1 MADETQ
7 APEDE
12 QEFAQWL
19 DELESEED
27 KAVAVAERED
37 KQAQKPVQAHK
48 AQKDDEAVVT
58 RTEYLED
65 KFLASA
71 TDQEKALFAIYA
83 HGVETP
89 REMQAAIDLAKTNA
103 SEADKLMGADGRGEG
118 RREGHRAGEGS
129 LRRRSH
135 HSRSGVSQDDAA
147 GGVRRPRRAGP
158 RESGHARQFQA
169 LERSSRFGRGYHS
182 PTSVHAALPL
192 T

>member
-1 MADETQ
+1 MAESIQ

-12 QEFAQWL
+12 QEFSAWL
-19 DELESEED
+19 DDLESEED

-65 KFLASA
+65 KFLAQA

-103 SEADKLMGADGRGEG
+103 SEADKLMGATVEERAEEKATEKARDAYGVGPITPGQASRKMTPQEEFDALAAQARENRDTHVSFKLWNALPGSGE
-118 RREGHRAGEGS
+118 
-129 LRRRSH
+129 
-135 HSRSGVSQDDAA
+135 VSQPD
-147 GGVRRPRRAGP
+147 
-158 RESGHARQFQA
+158 
-169 LERSSRFGRGYHS
+169 
-182 PTSVHAALPL
+182 
-192 T
+192 